1 MGMFS
6 RMSDIVQA
14 NLNALLDKAED
25 PQKVIRLIIQEM
37 EETLVEVRSV
47 AAKTLADKK
56 AFERNQAKY
65 ERQIADWQ
73 AKAQLAMEKGR
84 EDLARAALVEKHAVV
99 QKLEDAEKDMDV
111 VNESLA
117 KLQEDTGRLQEKLS
131 EAKTKQRA
139 LNVRHNSAS
148 VRLKVKH
155 QQHVGKIDDA
165 IARFDHYERRIDD
178 LESQVEAF
186 DMVQNPASLQAQ
198 FKELEADSS
207 VEQELEALKKKV
219 A

>member
-25 PQKVIRLIIQEM
+25 PQKVIRLIVQEM

-56 AFERNQAKY
+56 ACERKQAKY
-65 ERQIADWQ
+65 EKQIVDWQ
-73 AKAQLAMEKGR
+73 AKAQLAVEKGR
-84 EDLARAALVEKHAVV
+84 EDLARAALVEKYELQ
-99 QKLEDAEKDMDV
+99 QKLDDAQKEVEV
-111 VNESLA
+111 VNEALA
-117 KLQEDTGRLQEKLS
+117 RLQEDTGRLQEKLS
-131 EAKTKQRA
+131 EAKTKQRS
-139 LNVRHNSAS
+139 LTVRKESAT
-148 VRLKVKH
+148 VRLKVKY

-165 IARFDHYERRIDD
+165 IARFDQYERRIDD
-178 LESQVEAF
+178 LESQVDAY
-186 DMVQNPASLQAQ
+186 DMVQNPVSLQAQ
-198 FKELEADSS
+198 FKALEADSS